1 MKRRGCA
8 GRDLPLPVG
17 KDKHRRKV
25 WSENMR
31 KGEKSNLG
39 KWLSEK
45 GNQERGTEREKQQGW
60 RVVELDF
67 TS

>member
-1 MKRRGCA
+1 
-8 GRDLPLPVG
+8 
-17 KDKHRRKV
+17 
-25 WSENMR
+25 MR